1 MNRDFSDLAK
11 KMAEGSIVKAVSGDY
26 VVYKRKWLYDNIEQE
41 YLLIKSIKDFKPI
54 KDGITRL
61 REYLAQQEVSK

>member
-1 MNRDFSDLAK
+1 MNYTELAK
-11 KMAEGSIVKAVSGDY
+11 KMEEGSIVKAVKGDY
-26 VVYKRKWLYDNIEQE
+26 VIYKRKWLYENIEQE

-61 REYLAQQEVSK
+61 REFLAQQEVSK

>member
-1 MNRDFSDLAK
+1 MNYTELAK
-11 KMAEGSIVKAVSGDY
+11 KMEEGSIVKAVKGDY
-26 VVYKRKWLYDNIEQE
+26 VIYKRRWLYENIEQE

-61 REYLAQQEVSK
+61 REFLAQQEVSK